1 LCRILPKSKL
11 ESQQGCRYLENMKR
25 IEAIIRP
32 HLLADTLVALSE
44 LQVTGVTVT
53 ETLGLGR
60 QPGHSEIY
68 EEIHRYPGL
77 EMGLVP
83 KKSLVVF
90 VEDDCVRAVVDTISR
105 VARTGRYG
113 DGRVAVSH
121 LDELQ
126 HIHNGGE

>member
-1 LCRILPKSKL
+1 
-11 ESQQGCRYLENMKR
+11 MKR

-32 HLLADTLVALSE
+32 HTLADTLVALSD
-44 LQVTGVTVT
+44 LGVRAVTVT
-53 ETLGLGR
+53 DTLGLGR

-83 KKSLVVF
+83 KKNLVMF
-90 VEDDCVRAVVDTISR
+90 VQEDRVQVVVDALTK
-105 VARTGRYG
+105 ATRTGRYG
-113 DGRVAVSH
+113 DGWIAISH
-121 LDELQ
+121 LEELQ

>member
-1 LCRILPKSKL
+1 
-11 ESQQGCRYLENMKR
+11 MKR

-32 HLLADTLVALSE
+32 HRLADTLVALAK

-53 ETLGLGR
+53 DTLGLGR

-83 KKSLVVF
+83 KKSIVMF
-90 VEDDCVRAVVDTISR
+90 VEDDRVRGVVDALAE